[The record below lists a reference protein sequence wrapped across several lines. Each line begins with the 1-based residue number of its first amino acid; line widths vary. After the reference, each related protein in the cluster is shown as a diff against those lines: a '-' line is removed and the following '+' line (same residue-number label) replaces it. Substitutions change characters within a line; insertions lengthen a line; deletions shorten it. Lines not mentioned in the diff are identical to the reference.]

1 MVFLLSDMPQ
11 FIFKKGFP
19 ESSAGK
25 EFAWNAGDPG
35 SIPGSGRSSGE
46 RTGHPLQDS
55 WAFLVTQMV
64 KNLPAVQEIKVQF
77 LGQEEPLEKGMVTH
91 SNILAW

>member
-1 MVFLLSDMPQ
+1 MVFLLSDIPQ
-11 FIFKKGFP
+11 FIFKNGFP

-46 RTGHPLQDS
+46 RIGHPLQDS

-64 KNLPAVQEIKVQF
+64 KNLPAIWERWVQS
-77 LGQEEPLEKGMVTH
+77 LG
-91 SNILAW
+91 